1 MMQATDLRNR
11 HDLSNRLDRP
21 GIWRILFQGQMT
33 SRIEVVADVSFQR
46 PSQMPLSKNDHV
58 IETLSANA
66 TDEPF
71 RKWILPWTSCCG
83 EHLVNAHS
91 LNPVPEM
98 ATVNSVTVPNQISRH
113 NIFGECFDDL
123 LRGPF
128 CRGMLRHIEMQHTAT
143 LMCQDHEYKEDSQL
157 QGGNGKEVDGDQLTD
172 MVTQKS
178 LPGLGWFFASLRH
191 QARDRA
197 LRDFKAEF
205 KKFTV
210 NSRRSAAFSKAT
222 CF

>member
-21 GIWRILFQGQMT
+21 GIWRIFFQGQMT

-98 ATVNSVTVPNQISRH
+98 AYRKLRH
-113 NIFGECFDDL
+113 GPELNIAAQH
-123 LRGPF
+123 LRG
-128 CRGMLRHIEMQHTAT
+128 I
-143 LMCQDHEYKEDSQL
+143 
-157 QGGNGKEVDGDQLTD
+157 
-172 MVTQKS
+172 
-178 LPGLGWFFASLRH
+178 
-191 QARDRA
+191 
-197 LRDFKAEF
+197 
-205 KKFTV
+205 
-210 NSRRSAAFSKAT
+210 
-222 CF
+222 

>member
-11 HDLSNRLDRP
+11 HDLSNRLDRS

-66 TDEPF
+66 TNEPF

-128 CRGMLRHIEMQHTAT
+128 CRGMLRHIEMQHAAT
-143 LMCQDHEYKEDSQL
+143 LMCEDHEYKEDSQL
-157 QGGNGKEVDGDQLTD
+157 QGGNRKDRWRPTD
-172 MVTQKS
+172 RYGYSEKSSRFGMV
-178 LPGLGWFFASLRH
+178 LCVAAASS
-191 QARDRA
+191 ARPYAPR
-197 LRDFKAEF
+197 FQ
-205 KKFTV
+205 
-210 NSRRSAAFSKAT
+210 SRV
-222 CF
+222 